1 MQKCTNEHFNNADK
15 DLFNNIGLNM
25 TYCLPKNYSTQLMYN
40 GTHERFGYI
49 KLSYCKVEKGSQCID
64 LNN

>member
-1 MQKCTNEHFNNADK
+1 MNEHFNNADN

-25 TYCLPKNYSTQLMYN
+25 TYCLPKNYSTQLMNN
-40 GTHERFGYI
+40 GTDERVGII
-49 KLSYCKVEKGSQCID
+49 KLSYCKVEKDNSCID